1 MTDTSIDISHVRQSR
16 QHLLSLPKEE
26 RLMICLQ
33 DVFIEYPNSHAILSA
48 MHYMLRTENKVQ
60 APCMLVWGSG
70 GYGKTSIINK
80 IKEINI
86 NQEHKLIFM
95 SFRQNPNNYN
105 FRELLLEA
113 FGMEVTRKFSGYN
126 ASKEFARTVER
137 NNIKGIV
144 IDEIHDAFTLSTMQ
158 QKINLSLLKNLSGD
172 QYNLSVFA
180 FGVDQASEAL
190 RLDPQLERR
199 YLQWPLEKWKL
210 SEDFRGFVA
219 AYERTLP
226 LKKPSN
232 LHGKDLATGILK
244 QADGVMDNV
253 VKIIQACAAEAVFS
267 GVEHITLE
275 MVSASPFL
283 AAKYGIS
290 LMRPKTET

>member
-1 MTDTSIDISHVRQSR
+1 MTDTTIDVSHVRQSR
-16 QHLLSLPKEE
+16 QHLLNLTKEE

-33 DVFIEYPNSHAILSA
+33 DVFIEYPNSQAILNA

-80 IKEINI
+80 IKEVNK
-86 NQEHKLIFM
+86 NEKHKLVFM

-113 FGMEVTRKFSGYN
+113 FGMEVTKKFSGYN

-144 IDEIHDAFTLSTMQ
+144 IDEIHDAVTLSTMQ

-180 FGVDQASEAL
+180 FGVDKASEAL

-210 SEDFRGFVA
+210 NEEFRGFIA

-226 LKKPSN
+226 LKQPSH
-232 LHGKDLATGILK
+232 LHSKELATAILK

-253 VKIIQACAAEAVFS
+253 VKIIQVCAAEAVSS
-267 GVEHITLE
+267 GIEKITIELITN
-275 MVSASPFL
+275 APFL
-283 AAKYGIS
+283 AAKYGVS
-290 LMRPKTET
+290 LLRRIKR